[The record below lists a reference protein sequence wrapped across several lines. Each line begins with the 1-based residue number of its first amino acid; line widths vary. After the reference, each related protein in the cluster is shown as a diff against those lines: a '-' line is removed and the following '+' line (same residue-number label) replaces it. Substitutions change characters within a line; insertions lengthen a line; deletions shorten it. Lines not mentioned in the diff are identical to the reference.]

1 MTSRRMLAFV
11 PLLIF
16 AGLAALFFIQ
26 LSRGGGSN
34 VVPSALIGAAVP
46 QVELAALD
54 GLKNSGVQV
63 PGLSPDQMKGR
74 VSIVNIWASWCA
86 PCRAEHPIL
95 VELSEDERFQVIGI
109 NYKDKPSNALRFLGS
124 LGNPYDI
131 VGVDE
136 DGRSSI
142 EWGVYGVP
150 ETFIVDADGK
160 IAHKHVGP
168 LSTASMES
176 SFMPALSEVLASRP
190 SAILKPD

>member
-1 MTSRRMLAFV
+1 MTSRRMLAFL

-16 AGLAALFFIQ
+16 AGLATLFFIQ

-34 VVPSALIGAAVP
+34 VIPSALIGAPVP
-46 QVELAALD
+46 NVELAALE
-54 GLKNSGVQV
+54 GLKTNGKQI
-63 PGLSPDQMKGR
+63 PGLSPKQLAGQ

-95 VELSEDERFQVIGI
+95 IELSEDRRFQLIGI

-136 DGRSSI
+136 NGRSSI

-150 ETFIVDADGK
+150 ETFIIDTEGR

-168 LSTASMES
+168 LTPESIES
-176 SFMPALSEVLASRP
+176 SFMPALIQVLASRP
-190 SAILKPD
+190 SATLKAN

>member
-1 MTSRRMLAFV
+1 MISRRLLAFV

-34 VVPSALIGAAVP
+34 VVPSALIGAPVP
-46 QVELAALD
+46 AVELPALE
-54 GLKNSGVQV
+54 GLMQAGGQI
-63 PGLSPDQMKGR
+63 PGLSPDQLKGQ

-95 VELSEDERFQVIGI
+95 IELSQDNQFQLIGI
-109 NYKDKPSNALRFLGS
+109 NYKDKRSNALRFLGS

-150 ETFIVDADGK
+150 EPFIVDADGK

-168 LSTASMES
+168 LSPEAMET
-176 SFMPALSEVLASRP
+176 SFMAALAD
-190 SAILKPD
+190 ILTAGPTAAKAN

>member
-1 MTSRRMLAFV
+1 MTTRRLLAFV
-11 PLLIF
+11 PLIIF
-16 AGLAALFFIQ
+16 AILAALFFTQ

-34 VVPSALIGAAVP
+34 VVPSALIGAPAP
-46 QVELAALD
+46 SVELVALD
-54 GLKNSGVQV
+54 GLMNEGTQV
-63 PGLSPDQMKGR
+63 PGVSPEQLKGQ

-95 VELSEDERFQVIGI
+95 VELSEDTRFQPVGI

-131 VGVDE
+131 VGVDR

-150 ETFIVDADGK
+150 GTFIVDAEGK

-168 LSTASMES
+168 LTAASMDAT
-176 SFMPALSEVLASRP
+176 FMPALSDALASGP
-190 SAILKPD
+190 TEN

>member
-1 MTSRRMLAFV
+1 MTSRRLLAFM
-11 PLLIF
+11 PLAIF
-16 AGLAALFFIQ
+16 ACLAALFFIQ

-34 VVPSALIGAAVP
+34 VVPSALIGAPAP
-46 QVELAALD
+46 AAEMAALEGLLRD
-54 GLKNSGVQV
+54 GNQI
-63 PGLSPDQMKGR
+63 PGLLPEHLKGQ

-95 VELSEDERFQVIGI
+95 VELSENKNFQMIGI

-131 VGVDE
+131 VGVDKN
-136 DGRSSI
+136 GRSSI

-150 ETFIVDADGK
+150 ETFIVDFEGK

-168 LSTASMES
+168 LTPAAMES
-176 SFMPALSEVLASRP
+176 TFMPALADVLTSRP
-190 SAILKPD
+190 SAHLNAN

>member
-1 MTSRRMLAFV
+1 MTSRRLLAFT

-34 VVPSALIGAAVP
+34 VVPSALIGASAP
-46 QVELAALD
+46 AVELPALE
-54 GLKNSGVQV
+54 GLTQAGVQL
-63 PGLSPDQMKGR
+63 PGLSPQQLKGQ

-95 VELSEDERFQVIGI
+95 MELSEENQIQLIGI

-136 DGRSSI
+136 NGRSSI

-168 LSTASMES
+168 LSPEAMDAT
-176 SFMPALSEVLASRP
+176 FMPALADILTSGAS
-190 SAILKPD
+190 AANVN

>member
-1 MTSRRMLAFV
+1 MTSRRLLAFI

-34 VVPSALIGAAVP
+34 VVPSALIGAPAP
-46 QVELAALD
+46 AVELPALE
-54 GLKNSGVQV
+54 GLTQAGVQL
-63 PGLSPDQMKGR
+63 PGLSPQQLKGQ

-95 VELSEDERFQVIGI
+95 MELSEENQIQLIGI

-136 DGRSSI
+136 NGRSSI

-168 LSTASMES
+168 LSPEAMDAT
-176 SFMPALSEVLASRP
+176 FMPALADILTSGAS
-190 SAILKPD
+190 AANVN

>member
-1 MTSRRMLAFV
+1 MTSRRLLAFV

-34 VVPSALIGAAVP
+34 VVPSALIGAPVP
-46 QVELAALD
+46 AVELPALEGLLQD
-54 GLKNSGVQV
+54 GAQI
-63 PGLSPDQMKGR
+63 PGLSPEQLKGQI
-74 VSIVNIWASWCA
+74 SIVNIWASWCA
-86 PCRAEHPIL
+86 PCRAEHPL
-95 VELSEDERFQVIGI
+95 LLELSEDKHFQLIGI

-136 DGRSSI
+136 NGRSSI

-150 ETFIVDADGK
+150 ETFIVDSEGK
-160 IAHKHVGP
+160 IAYKHVGP
-168 LSTASMES
+168 LSPASMES
-176 SFMPALSEVLASRP
+176 SFMPALADVLTARP
-190 SAILKPD
+190 SADLKVN

>member
-1 MTSRRMLAFV
+1 MISRRLLAFV

-34 VVPSALIGAAVP
+34 VVPSALIGAPVP
-46 QVELAALD
+46 AVELPALE
-54 GLKNSGVQV
+54 GLMQAGGQI
-63 PGLSPDQMKGR
+63 PGLSPEQLKGQ

-95 VELSEDERFQVIGI
+95 MELSQDNQFQLIGI

-168 LSTASMES
+168 LSPEAMETT
-176 SFMPALSEVLASRP
+176 FMPALAD
-190 SAILKPD
+190 ILTAGPTAAKAN

>member
-1 MTSRRMLAFV
+1 MTSRRLLAFI

-34 VVPSALIGAAVP
+34 VVPSALIGAPVP
-46 QVELAALD
+46 AVELPALE
-54 GLKNSGVQV
+54 GLTQAGVQI
-63 PGLSPDQMKGR
+63 PGLSPEQLKGQ

-95 VELSEDERFQVIGI
+95 VELSQDNQFQLIGI

-136 DGRSSI
+136 NGRSSI

-150 ETFIVDADGK
+150 ETFIVDVDGK

-168 LSTASMES
+168 LSPEAMETT
-176 SFMPALSEVLASRP
+176 FMPALADILTAGP
-190 SAILKPD
+190 SAAKAN